1 MTPGDYPKKEYF
13 KDNDVH
19 AEAGDEDRT
28 MYGGSAPATWRL
40 GSTIRSRRSAKTD
53 MESVAR
59 VKGDDLTLL
68 TSVTRKETAVRC
80 VSLILRFSSLYFH
93 FIIINLLQRDP
104 SYFDLHFC
112 RRYFSTLFCSSPNQ
126 CSSKPILIVPSLLHS
141 PENAGKRLK

>member
-1 MTPGDYPKKEYF
+1 MTPGDYPKKEYL

-59 VKGDDLTLL
+59 VEEDSLTMLP
-68 TSVTRKETAVRC
+68 SATRKETAVRC
-80 VSLILRFSSLYFH
+80 VSLFFHFSSLYFH
-93 FIIINLLQRDP
+93 FLLTCFNTIHHISICTFVDGTFQFFSAFPPINAVSNQ
-104 SYFDLHFC
+104 Y
-112 RRYFSTLFCSSPNQ
+112 SS
-126 CSSKPILIVPSLLHS
+126 
-141 PENAGKRLK
+141 